1 MTGQSQVKVGKYA
14 TRYRQETKVMV
25 SACEVGCS
33 LCWVRIVEGL
43 SEELGL
49 LYRDTPALGATGST
63 FQHQETTDENGLP

>member
-49 LYRDTPALGATGST
+49 L
-63 FQHQETTDENGLP
+63 